1 MRAGAGVRGWGQG
14 RAVRVQLLGRGARE
28 GDDAAGAVRCGAL
41 QRARLRHDLLY
52 LRCRMGWEL
61 GN

>member
-1 MRAGAGVRGWGQG
+1 M
-14 RAVRVQLLGRGARE
+14 QLLGRGARE

-52 LRCRMGWEL
+52 LRCRRGWEL